1 MEGSDRLVRMMFGG
15 VMNKKWVFALL
26 FVIILGG
33 TGSEVF
39 GGERT
44 YTFEQ
49 RYPRTLTVGG
59 VPASGDESLVL
70 RKGTHIPVRISTDTN
85 TELVR
90 FQSTAVQFFSPP
102 INLFK
107 YIVYHKSGGKDER
120 LASEDIP
127 ALLRQY
133 DDAFKSPVLSAEW
146 IIGVESKDWA
156 AENSEVTLFENASGD
171 LEVLIGGLYKFDLY
185 LHKDLV
191 FSAPFDDSNLLP
203 FEK

>member
-1 MEGSDRLVRMMFGG
+1 
-15 VMNKKWVFALL
+15 MNKKWVFALL
-26 FVIILGG
+26 FVIIWGG

-70 RKGTHIPVRISTDTN
+70 RKGTHIPVRIATDTN

-107 YIVYHKSGGKDER
+107 YIFCIFPR
-120 LASEDIP
+120 I
-127 ALLRQY
+127 
-133 DDAFKSPVLSAEW
+133 F
-146 IIGVESKDWA
+146 
-156 AENSEVTLFENASGD
+156 
-171 LEVLIGGLYKFDLY
+171 
-185 LHKDLV
+185 
-191 FSAPFDDSNLLP
+191 
-203 FEK
+203 